1 VTENVFW
8 SGNISKGEVF
18 FMKLIVRAAAL
29 FVMAVPFAS
38 FAQNGEQSPAEQR
51 ARELVQLITTG
62 KRPEMRKYI
71 EANYSAELLKMPME
85 LHLRFLSLRQ
95 DLSRGYEVVS
105 VQDSKP
111 TSATLLLKSK
121 LTGEYEAIFVAVENA
136 AQFKIA
142 GIGPR
147 PPKPPAGEAKSRTEA
162 EVGRELGA
170 FVKKLADADV
180 FSGTVLLAKDGKPV
194 FQGAYGLAN
203 KDFNVPN
210 KIDTKFNLGS
220 MNKMFTAVAVAQLV
234 EKGKLSYDDQLS
246 KFIPEFPDAASAQKI
261 RIKHL
266 LSHTSGLGGYFSE
279 RWAKMSRSSVRTVD
293 DMMAI
298 AKQDE
303 KLKFEPGSKWQYS
316 NTGMLVLGKVIEIV
330 SGKSYFDYIAENV
343 TGPVGMANTGCFELD
358 RVNTNLAVGYDK
370 QYTEKGIEWSNNI
383 FEHVM
388 RGGPQGGCYS
398 TVEDLLRFDQ
408 ALRSNKLISAETF
421 KTLASPKPELNSPNY
436 GYGFQVWPAEN
447 AAGHGGG
454 FTGINSNLEIWI
466 GSGWS
471 AIVMSNY
478 SGGAQPLIQKMDLLI
493 KSTLKQMEP
502 VAKQ

>member
-1 VTENVFW
+1 
-8 SGNISKGEVF
+8 
-18 FMKLIVRAAAL
+18 
-29 FVMAVPFAS
+29 
-38 FAQNGEQSPAEQR
+38 
-51 ARELVQLITTG
+51 
-62 KRPEMRKYI
+62 MRKYI
-71 EANYSAELLKMPME
+71 EANYSAQLLSMPMDV
-85 LHLRFLSLRQ
+85 HLRFLLSRQ
-95 DLSRGYEVVS
+95 DISRGYDVVS
-105 VQDSKP
+105 VQDAKP
-111 TSATLLLKSK
+111 GNATLLLKNK

-136 AQFKIA
+136 APYKIA

-147 PPKPPAGEAKSRTEA
+147 PPKRPAGEAKTLTPAEA
-162 EVGRELGA
+162 GRELGA

-180 FSGTVLLAKDGKPV
+180 FSGAVLFAKDGKPV
-194 FQGAYGLAN
+194 FQGAYGVAN

-210 KIDTKFNLGS
+210 KLDTKFNLGS
-220 MNKMFTAVAVAQLV
+220 MNKMFTAVSIAQLV
-234 EKGKLSYDDQLS
+234 EKGKLSYDDPLS
-246 KFIPEFPDAASAQKI
+246 KFIPDFPDAASAQKI
-261 RIKHL
+261 KIKHL
-266 LSHTSGLGGYFSE
+266 LSHTSGLGGYFSD
-279 RWAKMSRSSVRTVD
+279 RWDKMSRASVRTVD

-298 AKQDE
+298 ARQDE
-303 KLKFEPGSKWQYS
+303 KLQFEPGTKWKYS

-330 SGKSYFDYIAENV
+330 SGKSYFDYVAENV
-343 TGPVGMANTGCFELD
+343 TGPAGMANTGCFELD

-370 QYTEKGIEWSNNI
+370 QYTEKGIEWSNNV

-408 ALRSNKLISAETF
+408 ALRSNKLIIAETF

-454 FTGINSNLEIWI
+454 FTGINSNLEIWL

-478 SGGAQPLIQKMDLLI
+478 SGGAQPVIQKMDSLI
-493 KSTLKQMEP
+493 KSTLVSNAAAVKQ
-502 VAKQ
+502 

>member
-1 VTENVFW
+1 
-8 SGNISKGEVF
+8 
-18 FMKLIVRAAAL
+18 MKLIAAAVAL
-29 FVMAVPFAS
+29 LAMMSFSS

-51 ARELVQLITTG
+51 ARELVQLITAG
-62 KRPEMRKYI
+62 KRAEWRKYI
-71 EANYSAELLKMPME
+71 ETNYSAELLKMPMD
-85 LHLRFLSLRQ
+85 LHLRFLSVRQ
-95 DLSRGYEVVS
+95 DISRGYDVVS

-111 TSATLLLKSK
+111 GNVTLLLRNK

-136 AQFKIA
+136 APYKIA

-147 PPKPPAGEAKSRTEA
+147 PPKRPAGEAKTLTDAEA
-162 EVGRELGA
+162 GRELGA
-170 FVKKLADADV
+170 FVKKLADADL
-180 FSGTVLLAKDGKPV
+180 FSGAVLLAKDGKPV
-194 FQGAYGLAN
+194 FQGAFGVAN

-210 KIDTKFNLGS
+210 KLDTKFNLGS

-234 EKGKLSYDDQLS
+234 EKGKLSYDDPLS
-246 KFIPEFPDAASAQKI
+246 KFIPDFPDAASAQKI
-261 RIKHL
+261 KIKHL

-279 RWAKMSRSSVRTVD
+279 RWDKMSRATVRTVD

-316 NTGMLVLGKVIEIV
+316 NTGMLVLGKVIELV
-330 SGKSYFDYIAENV
+330 SGKSYFDYIAEYV
-343 TGPVGMANTGCFELD
+343 TGPAGMANTGCFELD

-408 ALRSNKLISAETF
+408 ALRSNKLIAAESF

-454 FTGINSNLEIWI
+454 FTGINSNLEIWL

-478 SGGAQPLIQKMDLLI
+478 SGGAQPLILKMDSLI
-493 KSTLKQMEP
+493 KSTLKQSDP
-502 VAKQ
+502 IAKQ